1 MLVRRIEDT
10 FATVFRQTAMNR
22 FEQAIHE
29 ARRND
34 GELSN
39 ERFSEL
45 WLVTQRSMFGD
56 SVTLTENYG
65 SWWSYIPHFIHTPG
79 YVYAYSFGELLVL
92 ALYARYEEVGS
103 SFADLY
109 LEMLRA
115 GGSDWPHQIM
125 KPLGV
130 DLNDPAFWNY
140 GLHMIEQM
148 VDQAEELAP

>member
-1 MLVRRIEDT
+1 M
-10 FATVFRQTAMNR
+10 
-22 FEQAIHE
+22 
-29 ARRND
+29 
-34 GELSN
+34 
-39 ERFSEL
+39 
-45 WLVTQRSMFGD
+45 
-56 SVTLTENYG
+56 
-65 SWWSYIPHFIHTPG
+65 
-79 YVYAYSFGELLVL
+79 L